1 MIQLNL
7 CWFFKEGEGGKC
19 NRVFSKPVCEAY
31 LFFFNLFILIYLFLA
46 VLGLHCWARALSSC
60 GERGPL
66 SAAVHRPLIAV
77 ASPAAEHR
85 LQARRPQQLW
95 HVGSAAAARGL

>member
-1 MIQLNL
+1 M
-7 CWFFKEGEGGKC
+7 
-19 NRVFSKPVCEAY
+19 FSVSQYVKHI
-31 LFFFNLFILIYLFLA
+31 FFFLNLFILIYLFLA